1 MKRNKNLFLDT
12 HSAENTSKIT
22 PADMNLLLRKIMQT
36 IKLSGLNS
44 VVVQCETDNVYR
56 LDIRQYGEYHMIL
69 FQIKPK

>member
-44 VVVQCETDNVYR
+44 VVVQCETDNVYQ

>member
-12 HSAENTSKIT
+12 HLAENTSKIT

-44 VVVQCETDNVYR
+44 VVVQCETDNVYW
-56 LDIRQYGEYHMIL
+56 LDIKQYGEYNMIL